1 MRFRSGRD
9 GDGMTVM
16 CAGGGATCAELRD
29 ERSSAAAAGRAGA
42 TAGGRVR
49 LPQVP
54 CAVSRHD
61 AALRTVSDA
70 CVDVPVE
77 HEINVFTEGAP
88 LMRITCTPDHLR
100 ELIVGR
106 LFSEGFVDALDD
118 IAALDISD
126 DGSTAYVAFA
136 PARATGGAHRDAAEV
151 VPTYGVPGRP
161 FRAGER
167 RSQVEPVP
175 WSVDEVFS
183 LARMFAA
190 DTPVHL
196 ATGGAHSC
204 YLALGGEVLFWCEDL
219 GRHNAL
225 DKVIGHALL
234 AGVDLARATVFS
246 SGRIPAD
253 MVGKVIRS
261 GIPVL
266 VTKAVPTD
274 LAARMA
280 RDARLTLICQARP
293 DSLKVFND
301 PLA

>member
-9 GDGMTVM
+9 GDGMTAV
-16 CAGGGATCAELRD
+16 CVGGSAACAEVRD
-29 ERSSAAAAGRAGA
+29 ERGIAAAAGRAGA
-42 TAGGRVR
+42 AAGGRVR

-77 HEINVFTEGAP
+77 HEINVFAEGAP

-234 AGVDLARATVFS
+234 AGVVS